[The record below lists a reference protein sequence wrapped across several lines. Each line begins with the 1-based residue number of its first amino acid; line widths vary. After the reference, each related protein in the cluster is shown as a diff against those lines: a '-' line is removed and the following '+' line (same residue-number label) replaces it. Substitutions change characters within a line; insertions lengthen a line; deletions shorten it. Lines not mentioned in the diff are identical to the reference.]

1 VREIPRTK
9 GSKNKKTLAKEKSK
23 EIITVNKPTVVIE
36 EPKQKLALRL
46 FTLEKSVHD
55 NFIKHLLQ
63 FGDPK
68 LYESY
73 IVNEIMIKYVNGK
86 IKPLQIDVIR
96 MNEYVSAYRH
106 VGYDPS
112 ESKEFNEADEFKS
125 ANKLVARKDINSF
138 VQYKYPIIVDPDIKL
153 SMLSKFSQ
161 SYVMNELLK
170 LYIIGNITV
179 DTRNFRLQEWEQ
191 MYKATIR
198 RLKNKKDE

>member
-1 VREIPRTK
+1 MSIPRTK
-9 GSKNKKTLAKEKSK
+9 GSKNKKTLIKEKVQGVTSS
-23 EIITVNKPTVVIE
+23 VKPDIVVIE

-55 NFIKHLLQ
+55 NFIKHISQ
-63 FGDPK
+63 FGDTK

-73 IVNEIMIKYVNGK
+73 IVNEIMVKYIAGK
-86 IKPLQIDVIR
+86 IKPLNIDISR
-96 MNEYVSAYRH
+96 MNEYILAYRH

-112 ESKEFNEADEFKS
+112 EVKEFGEIDELKS

-138 VQYKYPIIVDPDIKL
+138 VQYKYPIVVDPDIKL
-153 SMLSKFSQ
+153 SMASKFST
-161 SYVMNELLK
+161 SYVINELLK
-170 LYIIGNITV
+170 LYMIGNITI